1 MSMKRFMV
9 LAGKAGQERGPRVDV
24 ADRVVATLT
33 EGQRRAVYAEERP
46 LVWIAAAG
54 AAVAAPVAVAAVAA
68 YQAMVDPLIWITQT
82 ISWVAQ

>member
-1 MSMKRFMV
+1 MSIKRFMV
-9 LAGKAGQERGPRVDV
+9 LADKAGREKGRRVDV
-24 ADRVVATLT
+24 ADRVVAALS

-54 AAVAAPVAVAAVAA
+54 AAVAAPVAVAAVGA
-68 YQAMVDPLIWITQT
+68 YQAMADPLIWIAQT